1 MPLYTNRVLV
11 GARQPSAKFYVLL
24 GLICLLLSAMLGSA

>member
-1 MPLYTNRVLV
+1 MPLYPSQAL
-11 GARQPSAKFYVLL
+11 ARAKEPSPMLYVAL